1 MKCSK
6 LLSDEI
12 SRLKGN
18 PLICKTGHTFIKQKI
33 RETSAHLGGE
43 MSGHIFFNDRWPGF
57 DDGIYAGARMLEI
70 IANSDDKNVFESV
83 PNLVSTPEINIKAA
97 DDRKFQ
103 IVDQFIKHSN
113 FENANMID
121 IDGIRVEFKKGW
133 GLLRASNTSPFLVL
147 RFEAETE
154 EELTK
159 IKEIFYLNLK
169 EIEPEYRQILNMA
182 ITRKQAENI
191 ALVLSEGLPYIQ
203 KFKGKIIVVKYG
215 GAAMTDESLKKSFA
229 RDIALMKLVG
239 MNPVIIHG
247 GGPQIGKELS
257 KAGLESEF
265 IGGLRVTTKSV
276 MSVVKKILG
285 TQINHEIVR
294 LIKHFGGNAISFNHN
309 KYSIIRATKRN
320 NDEGPDL
327 GYVGKVEKIMTGE
340 IKKKI
345 DKGFIPVI
353 APIGKSKN
361 NDYWNINA
369 DVVAGE
375 VAQSLKAEKLILL
388 TDVKGI
394 GDSENKLISK
404 ISLKKGQKVLKE
416 KFIKGGM
423 TPKLTAALEAKKNG
437 VKSCHIIDGRVPH
450 AVLLEVLTE
459 EGVGTMIS

>member
-1 MKCSK
+1 
-6 LLSDEI
+6 
-12 SRLKGN
+12 
-18 PLICKTGHTFIKQKI
+18 
-33 RETSAHLGGE
+33 
-43 MSGHIFFNDRWPGF
+43 
-57 DDGIYAGARMLEI
+57 
-70 IANSDDKNVFESV
+70 
-83 PNLVSTPEINIKAA
+83 
-97 DDRKFQ
+97 
-103 IVDQFIKHSN
+103 
-113 FENANMID
+113 
-121 IDGIRVEFKKGW
+121 
-133 GLLRASNTSPFLVL
+133 
-147 RFEAETE
+147 
-154 EELTK
+154 
-159 IKEIFYLNLK
+159 
-169 EIEPEYRQILNMA
+169 MA

-309 KYSIIRATKRN
+309 KYAIIRATKRN
-320 NDEGPDL
+320 NDVGPDL
-327 GYVGKVEKIMTGE
+327 GYVGKVEKILTGE

>member
-1 MKCSK
+1 
-6 LLSDEI
+6 
-12 SRLKGN
+12 
-18 PLICKTGHTFIKQKI
+18 
-33 RETSAHLGGE
+33 
-43 MSGHIFFNDRWPGF
+43 
-57 DDGIYAGARMLEI
+57 
-70 IANSDDKNVFESV
+70 
-83 PNLVSTPEINIKAA
+83 
-97 DDRKFQ
+97 
-103 IVDQFIKHSN
+103 
-113 FENANMID
+113 
-121 IDGIRVEFKKGW
+121 
-133 GLLRASNTSPFLVL
+133 
-147 RFEAETE
+147 
-154 EELTK
+154 
-159 IKEIFYLNLK
+159 
-169 EIEPEYRQILNMA
+169 MA

-309 KYSIIRATKRN
+309 KYAIIRATKRN

-327 GYVGKVEKIMTGE
+327 GYVGKVEKILTGE

-345 DKGFIPVI
+345 DNGFIPVI

>member
-1 MKCSK
+1 
-6 LLSDEI
+6 
-12 SRLKGN
+12 
-18 PLICKTGHTFIKQKI
+18 
-33 RETSAHLGGE
+33 
-43 MSGHIFFNDRWPGF
+43 
-57 DDGIYAGARMLEI
+57 
-70 IANSDDKNVFESV
+70 
-83 PNLVSTPEINIKAA
+83 
-97 DDRKFQ
+97 
-103 IVDQFIKHSN
+103 
-113 FENANMID
+113 
-121 IDGIRVEFKKGW
+121 
-133 GLLRASNTSPFLVL
+133 
-147 RFEAETE
+147 
-154 EELTK
+154 
-159 IKEIFYLNLK
+159 
-169 EIEPEYRQILNMA
+169 MA

-191 ALVLSEGLPYIQ
+191 ATVLSEGLPYIQ
-203 KFKGKIIVVKYG
+203 KFKGKVIVVKYG
-215 GAAMTDESLKKSFA
+215 GAAMIEESLRKSFT

-239 MNPVIIHG
+239 MNPVVVHG

-265 IGGLRVTTKSV
+265 IGGLRVTTKPI
-276 MSVVKKILG
+276 MNIVKKILG
-285 TQINHEIVR
+285 TKINHEIVS

-309 KYSIIRATKRN
+309 KYSIIRASKKIN
-320 NDEGPDL
+320 ENGPDL
-327 GYVGKVEKIMTGE
+327 GFVGKVDKIMTGDL
-340 IKKKI
+340 KKSI

-404 ISLKKGQKVLKE
+404 ISPKKGQKILKE

-423 TPKLTAALEAKKNG
+423 TPKLTSALDAKKNG
-437 VKSCHIIDGRVPH
+437 VRSCHIIDGRVPH